1 MRTTAGLLRAQRLH
15 GSTDRARVALVGQ
28 TALLLGGDQVGVEV
42 EVGPGAVLEL
52 TDIAATVAY
61 HGRGRSA
68 HWQTTVRLGLG
79 ARLSYAGAPLVVS
92 DGADVTRSLTVDL
105 AEGASAWL
113 RETVVL
119 GRAGEVGGRLDT
131 SAVLRRS
138 GEEFCRER
146 LILDPRTRG
155 RPGMLAGVRVLDSVL
170 VLGTRARSRSDT
182 VRGSFRV
189 PDLLLG
195 ALGRGHVCAPGRRQ
209 HDHPVPRQQ
218 PRRLPAGLTDNRQGP
233 LTHSSQHS
241 RTSYHDVRE

>member
-1 MRTTAGLLRAQRLH
+1 VRTTAGLLRAQRLH
-15 GSTDRARVALVGQ
+15 GSTDRARVALLGQ

-105 AEGASAWL
+105 ADGASAWL
-113 RETVVL
+113 RGTGVL

-131 SAVLRRS
+131 STVLRRS
-138 GEEFCRER
+138 GEELCRER
-146 LILDPRTRG
+146 LILDPGARG
-155 RPGMLAGVRVLDSVL
+155 RPGMLAGVRVLDSL
-170 VLGTRARSRSDT
+170 LALGTPPREVDPAPSEPGPGCRTYFSAGTDFSGRSDVAT
-182 VRGSFRV
+182 YALLDGVSTITRFLGSSLADS
-189 PDLLLG
+189 PLG
-195 ALGRGHVCAPGRRQ
+195 
-209 HDHPVPRQQ
+209 
-218 PRRLPAGLTDNRQGP
+218 
-233 LTHSSQHS
+233 
-241 RTSYHDVRE
+241 

>member
-119 GRAGEVGGRLDT
+119 GRAGEVGGRLDM
-131 SAVLRRS
+131 SALLRRS

-155 RPGMLAGVRVLDSVL
+155 RPGMLVGVRVLDSVL
-170 VLGTRARSRSDT
+170 VLGIAARSRSDT
-182 VRGSFRV
+182 VRGSIQ
-189 PDLLLG
+189 G
-195 ALGRGHVCAPGRRQ
+195 AGPPSRGARTWPRTRSWTKAARSPGSSVAASPTLRSTDQR
-209 HDHPVPRQQ
+209 
-218 PRRLPAGLTDNRQGP
+218 PAGAPCGTHARQI
-233 LTHSSQHS
+233 
-241 RTSYHDVRE
+241 

>member
-131 SAVLRRS
+131 STVLRRS

-155 RPGMLAGVRVLDSVL
+155 RPGMLAGVRVLDSCSCWARREKSLRHRPRL
-170 VLGTRARSRSDT
+170 VQGAGPTP
-182 VRGSFRV
+182 G
-189 PDLLLG
+189 LG
-195 ALGRGHVCAPGRRQ
+195 ALGRGHVRAPGRRQ

-218 PRRLPAGLTDNRQGP
+218 PRRLSAGLTDRKA
-233 LTHSSQHS
+233 
-241 RTSYHDVRE
+241 R

>member
-15 GSTDRARVALVGQ
+15 GSTDRARVALLGQ

-131 SAVLRRS
+131 SALLRRS

-155 RPGMLAGVRVLDSVL
+155 RPGILAGVRVLDSLL
-170 VLGTRARSRSDT
+170 VLGTPREVAPTPAEPRSGCRTSFSGRSDVAT
-182 VRGSFRV
+182 YALLDEGSTITRF
-189 PDLLLG
+189 LG
-195 ALGRGHVCAPGRRQ
+195 SSLADSPLGCPTIDKAR
-209 HDHPVPRQQ
+209 
-218 PRRLPAGLTDNRQGP
+218 
-233 LTHSSQHS
+233 
-241 RTSYHDVRE
+241 